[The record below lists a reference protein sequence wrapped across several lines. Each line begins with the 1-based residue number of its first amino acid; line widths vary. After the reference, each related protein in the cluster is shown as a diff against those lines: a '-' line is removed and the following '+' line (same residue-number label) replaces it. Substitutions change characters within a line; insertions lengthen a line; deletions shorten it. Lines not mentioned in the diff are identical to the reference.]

1 MVLSQQI
8 QRIPDSPS
16 VLGERDLD
24 GVQAA
29 RDDYPQAVGRL
40 PEDPISQRPQAVQ
53 GERRRRRHQ
62 DAGEQPTPPGQERAS
77 HLREPLDG
85 VENIRRWIFWDHFCF
100 FGDIPFLIKS
110 LGAATFF

>member
-1 MVLSQQI
+1 MVVSQQI

-100 FGDIPFLIKS
+100 FGYIPFSIKS